1 MSIKE
6 SKIKEI
12 ISLRY
17 LYIVLSLIIVYN
29 LIVFPFLS
37 LFPFQWLLLLVSV
50 IAYTMVKNIP
60 IRRFSVI
67 IMVFLSIAML
77 VMDVLGC
84 LYLWQ
89 DVILRSMLIG
99 LSVISVV
106 NTFFCI
112 KLLIDQMVKSSIK

>member
-1 MSIKE
+1 MKE

-12 ISLRY
+12 ISLGH

-29 LIVFPFLS
+29 LIAFPFLS

-50 IAYTMVKNIP
+50 IAYTMVKNVS
-60 IRRFSVI
+60 IRCLSVI

-84 LYLWQ
+84 LFLWQ

-99 LSVISVV
+99 FSVISVV